1 MFGIGLSYI
10 MPSMFSSEDGDKTA
24 SDPNQSN
31 VQNKSKCIWILY
43 DEFVS
48 HCVELSDSDEI
59 PSLQQSGSLDN
70 KETEEKED
78 IQQLRNQSEQLKKE
92 KDDLEKRL
100 SSIFIEKEDE
110 KEINRLRDEEL
121 KNLKISYQ
129 QYMNGI
135 SCCCIIK

>member
-1 MFGIGLSYI
+1 
-10 MPSMFSSEDGDKTA
+10 MPSVFSSEDGNKTA
-24 SDPNQSN
+24 SNPNQSN
-31 VQNKSKCIWILY
+31 IQDNSMFIWLLF
-43 DEFVS
+43 DEFIS
-48 HCVELSDSDEI
+48 HYVDVKDNEEL
-59 PSLQQSGSLDN
+59 PSLQQSGSIDN
-70 KETEEKED
+70 TETGEKEE

-121 KNLKISYQ
+121 KNLKISFQ

-135 SCCCIIK
+135 NSRYFLK

>member
-1 MFGIGLSYI
+1 
-10 MPSMFSSEDGDKTA
+10 MPSVFSSEDGNKTA
-24 SDPNQSN
+24 SNPNQSN
-31 VQNKSKCIWILY
+31 IQDNSMFIWLLF
-43 DEFVS
+43 DEFIS
-48 HCVELSDSDEI
+48 HYVDVKDNEEL
-59 PSLQQSGSLDN
+59 PSLQQSGSIDN
-70 KETEEKED
+70 TETGEKEE

-121 KNLKISYQ
+121 KNLKISFQ

-135 SCCCIIK
+135 NSCYFLK

>member
-1 MFGIGLSYI
+1 
-10 MPSMFSSEDGDKTA
+10 MPSVFSSEDENKTA
-24 SDPNQSN
+24 SNPNQSN
-31 VQNKSKCIWILY
+31 IQDNSMFIWLLF
-43 DEFVS
+43 DEFIS
-48 HCVELSDSDEI
+48 HYVDVKDDEELA
-59 PSLQQSGSLDN
+59 SLQQSGSIDN
-70 KETEEKED
+70 TETGEKEE

-121 KNLKISYQ
+121 KNLKISFQ

-135 SCCCIIK
+135 NSRYFLK

>member
-1 MFGIGLSYI
+1 
-10 MPSMFSSEDGDKTA
+10 MPSVFSSEDGNKTA
-24 SDPNQSN
+24 SNPNQSN
-31 VQNKSKCIWILY
+31 IQDNSMFIWLLF
-43 DEFVS
+43 DEFIS
-48 HCVELSDSDEI
+48 HYVDVKDNEEL
-59 PSLQQSGSLDN
+59 PSLQQSSSIDN
-70 KETEEKED
+70 TETGEKEE

-121 KNLKISYQ
+121 KNLKISFQ

-135 SCCCIIK
+135 NSRYFLK

>member
-1 MFGIGLSYI
+1 

-59 PSLQQSGSLDN
+59 PSLQQSGSSDN
-70 KETEEKED
+70 KEIEEKED

-121 KNLKISYQ
+121 KNLKISFQ

-135 SCCCIIK
+135 NSRYFLK

>member
-1 MFGIGLSYI
+1 
-10 MPSMFSSEDGDKTA
+10 MPSVFSSEDGNKTA
-24 SDPNQSN
+24 SNPNQSN
-31 VQNKSKCIWILY
+31 IQDNSMFIWLLF
-43 DEFVS
+43 DEFIS
-48 HCVELSDSDEI
+48 HYVDVKDDEELA
-59 PSLQQSGSLDN
+59 SLQQSGSIDN
-70 KETEEKED
+70 TETGEKEE

-121 KNLKISYQ
+121 KNLKISFQ

-135 SCCCIIK
+135 NSRYFLK

>member
-1 MFGIGLSYI
+1 
-10 MPSMFSSEDGDKTA
+10 MPSVFSSEDGNKTA
-24 SDPNQSN
+24 SNPNQSN
-31 VQNKSKCIWILY
+31 IQDNSMFIWLLF
-43 DEFVS
+43 DEFIS
-48 HCVELSDSDEI
+48 HYVDVKDNEEL
-59 PSLQQSGSLDN
+59 PSLQQSSSIDN
-70 KETEEKED
+70 TETGEKEE

-121 KNLKISYQ
+121 KNLKISFQ

-135 SCCCIIK
+135 NSRFFLK

>member
-1 MFGIGLSYI
+1 
-10 MPSMFSSEDGDKTA
+10 MPSVFSSEDGNKTA
-24 SDPNQSN
+24 SNPNQSN
-31 VQNKSKCIWILY
+31 IQDNSMFIWLLF
-43 DEFVS
+43 DEFIS
-48 HCVELSDSDEI
+48 HYVDVKDDEEF
-59 PSLQQSGSLDN
+59 PSLQQSGSIDN
-70 KETEEKED
+70 TETGEKEE

-121 KNLKISYQ
+121 KNLKISFQ

-135 SCCCIIK
+135 NSRYFLK

>member
-1 MFGIGLSYI
+1 
-10 MPSMFSSEDGDKTA
+10 MPSVFSSEDGNKTA
-24 SDPNQSN
+24 SNPNQSN
-31 VQNKSKCIWILY
+31 IQDNSMFIWLLF
-43 DEFVS
+43 DEFIS
-48 HCVELSDSDEI
+48 HYVDVKDDEEL
-59 PSLQQSGSLDN
+59 PSLQQSGSIDN
-70 KETEEKED
+70 TETGEKEE

-121 KNLKISYQ
+121 KNLKISFQ

-135 SCCCIIK
+135 NSRYFLK

>member
-1 MFGIGLSYI
+1 
-10 MPSMFSSEDGDKTA
+10 MPSVFSSEDGNKTA
-24 SDPNQSN
+24 SNPNQSN
-31 VQNKSKCIWILY
+31 IQDNSMFIWLLF
-43 DEFVS
+43 DEFIS
-48 HCVELSDSDEI
+48 HYVDVIDNEEL
-59 PSLQQSGSLDN
+59 PSLQQSGSIDN
-70 KETEEKED
+70 TETGEKEE

-121 KNLKISYQ
+121 KNLKISFQ

-135 SCCCIIK
+135 NSRYFLK

>member
-1 MFGIGLSYI
+1 MAIKQLQI
-10 MPSMFSSEDGDKTA
+10 QI
-24 SDPNQSN
+24 NQMYKIKVS
-31 VQNKSKCIWILY
+31 VFEYYLMS
-43 DEFVS
+43 FVS

-70 KETEEKED
+70 KEIEEKED

-92 KDDLEKRL
+92 KDDLEKRI

-110 KEINRLRDEEL
+110 REINRLRDEEL

-135 SCCCIIK
+135 SSCCSIK

>member
-1 MFGIGLSYI
+1 MF
-10 MPSMFSSEDGDKTA
+10 
-24 SDPNQSN
+24 
-31 VQNKSKCIWILY
+31 IWLLF
-43 DEFVS
+43 DEFIS
-48 HCVELSDSDEI
+48 HYVDVKDNEEL
-59 PSLQQSGSLDN
+59 PSLQQSSSIDN
-70 KETEEKED
+70 TETGEKEE

-121 KNLKISYQ
+121 KNLKISFQ

-135 SCCCIIK
+135 NSRYFLK

>member
-1 MFGIGLSYI
+1 
-10 MPSMFSSEDGDKTA
+10 MPSVFSSEDGNKTA
-24 SDPNQSN
+24 SNPNQSN
-31 VQNKSKCIWILY
+31 IQDNSMFIWLLF
-43 DEFVS
+43 DEFIS
-48 HCVELSDSDEI
+48 HYVDVKDNEEL
-59 PSLQQSGSLDN
+59 PSLQQSSSIDN
-70 KETEEKED
+70 TETGEKEE

-135 SCCCIIK
+135 SCCCSIK

>member
-1 MFGIGLSYI
+1 
-10 MPSMFSSEDGDKTA
+10 MPSVFSSEDGNKTA
-24 SDPNQSN
+24 SNPNQSN
-31 VQNKSKCIWILY
+31 IQDNSMFIWLLF
-43 DEFVS
+43 DEFIS
-48 HCVELSDSDEI
+48 HYVDVKDNEEL
-59 PSLQQSGSLDN
+59 PSLQQSDSIDN
-70 KETEEKED
+70 TETGEKEE

-121 KNLKISYQ
+121 KNLKISFQ

-135 SCCCIIK
+135 NSRYFLK

>member
-1 MFGIGLSYI
+1 
-10 MPSMFSSEDGDKTA
+10 MPSVFSSEDENKTA
-24 SDPNQSN
+24 SNPNQSN
-31 VQNKSKCIWILY
+31 IQDNSMFIWLLF
-43 DEFVS
+43 DEFIS
-48 HCVELSDSDEI
+48 HYVDVKDDEEL
-59 PSLQQSGSLDN
+59 PSLQQSGSIDN
-70 KETEEKED
+70 TETGEKEE

-121 KNLKISYQ
+121 KNLKISFQ

-135 SCCCIIK
+135 NSRYFLK